1 MTLGSF
7 PGTWRMG
14 DEPGDRKFARFS
26 ADASKAHASAN
37 APVISDVTVVF
48 ETWGEL
54 DAERSN
60 AILVEHALTG
70 DSHAA
75 GPSGPGHPTPGWW
88 DALIGPGRALDTDRY
103 FVVCPN
109 VLGGCQ
115 GTTGPSSLDEAG
127 VPYGSRFPAI
137 TIRDQVAIE
146 VALSDQL
153 GIASWYAVIGGS
165 MGGMRA
171 LEWSI
176 GYRDRVQRA
185 IVLAVGATA
194 SAEQIALC
202 SLQNRAIRADRA
214 FGGGDY
220 YASGER
226 PSEGLAIARGIGHLS
241 YRTSQEFDVRFGRE
255 PQGDEDPLH
264 GGRFAIESYLEYHG
278 TKLVN
283 RFDANSY
290 VVLSDA
296 MNTHDVGRDRGGI
309 ENALGTV
316 RAAMTVIG
324 VTSDRLYPLA
334 QQEELVKHLPHADT
348 LHVIDSLYG
357 HDGFLLESEKITPIV
372 ASALAI

>member
-7 PGTWRMG
+7 PGTWQLG
-14 DEPGDRKFARFS
+14 DEPGDRKFARFN
-26 ADASKAHASAN
+26 ADASQEFTFDGT
-37 APVISDVTVVF
+37 ILSDVTVVF

-54 DAERSN
+54 NAERSN
-60 AILVEHALTG
+60 AVLVEHALTG

-75 GPSGPGHPTPGWW
+75 GPSGRGHPALGWW
-88 DALIGPGRALDTDRY
+88 DALIGPGRALDTDKY

-115 GTTGPSSLDEAG
+115 GTTGPSSPDPAG

-137 TIRDQVAIE
+137 TIRDQVAVE
-146 VALSDQL
+146 VALTDQL
-153 GIASWYAVIGGS
+153 GIASWHAIIGGS

-171 LEWSI
+171 LEWCI
-176 GYRDRVQRA
+176 GSRERVQRA

-214 FGGGDY
+214 FAGGDY
-220 YASGER
+220 YTTGER
-226 PSEGLAIARGIGHLS
+226 PIEGLAIARGIGHIS

-296 MNTHDVGRDRGGI
+296 MNTHDVGRGRGGV
-309 ENALGTV
+309 ENALGSV
-316 RAAMTVIG
+316 RAAITVIG

-334 QQEELVKHLPHADT
+334 QQEELVKHLPNADA
-348 LHVIDSLYG
+348 LHVIDSFYG
-357 HDGFLLESEKITPIV
+357 HDGFLLEIEKITPIV
-372 ASALAI
+372 ASALAN

>member
-1 MTLGSF
+1 VTLGSF
-7 PGTWRMG
+7 PGTWRLG
-14 DEPGDRKFARFS
+14 DEPGDRKFARFN
-26 ADASKAHASAN
+26 ADASKALATAV
-37 APVISDVTVVF
+37 APVISHVTVVF

-54 DAERSN
+54 NAERSN

-70 DSHAA
+70 DSHAV
-75 GPSGPGHPTPGWW
+75 GPSGPGHPTSGWW
-88 DALIGPGRALDTDRY
+88 DALIGPGRALDTDQY

-137 TIRDQVAIE
+137 TIRDQVALE

-185 IVLAVGATA
+185 VVLAVGATA

-214 FGGGDY
+214 FAGGDY
-220 YASGER
+220 YTTGER

-278 TKLVN
+278 TKLVD

-296 MNTHDVGRDRGGI
+296 MNSHDVGRDRGGI
-309 ENALGTV
+309 ENALGSV
-316 RAAMTVIG
+316 GAAVTVIG
-324 VTSDRLYPLA
+324 VTSDRLYPLS
-334 QQEELVKHLPHADT
+334 QQEELVKHLPNADA

-372 ASALAI
+372 ASALAN

>member
-1 MTLGSF
+1 MTLGSL
-7 PGTWRMG
+7 PGTWQLG

-26 ADASKAHASAN
+26 ADACKDLTFDDGTI
-37 APVISDVTVVF
+37 ISDVTVVF

-54 DAERSN
+54 NAERSN
-60 AILVEHALTG
+60 AVLVEHALTG

-75 GPSGPGHPTPGWW
+75 GPSGPGHPTLGWW
-88 DALIGPGRALDTDRY
+88 DALVGPGRALDTEKY

-115 GTTGPSSLDEAG
+115 GTTGPSSRDPAG

-137 TIRDQVAIE
+137 TIRDQVAVE
-146 VALSDQL
+146 VALTDQL
-153 GIASWYAVIGGS
+153 GISSWYAIIGGS
-165 MGGMRA
+165 MGAMRA
-171 LEWSI
+171 LEWCI
-176 GYRDRVQRA
+176 GFGDRVQRA
-185 IVLAVGATA
+185 VVLAVGATA

-214 FGGGDY
+214 FAGGDY
-220 YASGER
+220 YTTGER
-226 PSEGLAIARGIGHLS
+226 PTEGLAIARGIGHIS

-255 PQGDEDPLH
+255 AQGDEDPLH

-278 TKLVN
+278 TKLVH

-296 MNTHDVGRDRGGI
+296 MNTHDVGRARGGI
-309 ENALGTV
+309 ENALGSV
-316 RAAMTVIG
+316 RAAITVIG
-324 VTSDRLYPLA
+324 VTSDRLYPLS
-334 QQEELVKHLPHADT
+334 QQEELVKHLPTADA

-357 HDGFLLESEKITPIV
+357 HDGFLLETEKIAPIV
-372 ASALAI
+372 ASALAN